1 MTHSPTPS
9 AGRRA
14 LFIAV
19 TVLTPFLLLGLVE
32 GLLRLSW
39 TNGDIPAFVP
49 ALPGSATLLT
59 PSSRVARRYF
69 AGESMPPAPP
79 TDVFTAVKPAHA
91 LRLFVLGESTAAGF
105 PYPHNGTFSR
115 IVRDALH
122 DVLPNDSVEVVNVG
136 IAATNSYTLV
146 DLTDDV
152 LAQHPDGVLIYAGHN
167 EYYGAL
173 GVGSTIRTGSSPH
186 LVRAALAAQR
196 WRTVRLLRNGLD
208 RLLASSRS
216 RAPVDSTVATFM
228 ESVAADQQIELGG
241 PAYNAGLAQ
250 FRDNIG
256 IVLRR
261 FHEAGVPVFIASIA
275 SNERDQPP
283 FVSPA
288 NAPAR
293 AAYDSAQRALAQGD
307 SASAR
312 RLFTRAHDLD
322 VIRFRA
328 PTALNDTIRALA
340 KSFRAHY
347 VPVAERFAE
356 RSPAGMMGH
365 ELFLEHLHPNR
376 HGQALIAEAFV
387 DALREQ
393 RFLGRTVAPERL
405 TPWSDY
411 ERRMELSSF
420 DERIVHHTVATITTR
435 WPFVTRG
442 DAQDYRGTYRPTDF
456 ADTLALLVSRGG
468 MPWAEAKLRVAAH
481 EEALGAHEVALD
493 EYRGLL
499 RDRPFVEAG
508 YRLVGRA
515 LVAAGRGQE
524 AVPYLERAV
533 SLTPSAESC
542 YLLGVIALGQKDY
555 PRAITWLD
563 RSVSLQP
570 DAVAPLYQLSL
581 AFGLSHNTDAARA
594 AAARAA
600 RLDPRYPGLAAWM
613 KVIGMNAP

>member
-1 MTHSPTPS
+1 MTHSSPPS

-19 TVLTPFLLLGLVE
+19 TVLTPFLIIALVE
-32 GLLRLSW
+32 GILRLAW
-39 TNGDIPAFVP
+39 PGGDIPAFERAV
-49 ALPGSATLLT
+49 AGGTALLT
-59 PSSRVARRYF
+59 PSPRVAQRYF

-79 TDVFTAVKPAHA
+79 TDVFAAAKPAHS
-91 LRLFVLGESTAAGF
+91 LRLFVLGESSVAGF

-115 IVRDALH
+115 VVRDALH
-122 DVLPNDSVEVVNVG
+122 DVLPNDSIEVVNLG

-146 DLTDDV
+146 DLTADV
-152 LAQHPDGVLIYAGHN
+152 LAQRPDAVLIYAGHN

-173 GVGSTIRTGSSPH
+173 GVGSTIRTGSSPR

-196 WRTVRLLRNGLD
+196 WRTVRLLRSGID
-208 RLLASSRS
+208 RVRASAQRK
-216 RAPVDSTVATFM
+216 APVDSTVATFM

-241 PAYNAGLAQ
+241 AAYEAGLAQ

-261 FHEAGVPVFIASIA
+261 FHDAGVPVFIASIA
-275 SNERDQPP
+275 SNERDQSP

-293 AAYDSAQRALAQGD
+293 AAYDSAQRAFTQGD

-312 RLFTRAHDLD
+312 RLFTRARDLD

-328 PTALNDTIRALA
+328 PAALNDTIRALA
-340 KSFRAHY
+340 KSFGAHY
-347 VPVAERFAE
+347 VPVAERFAAL
-356 RSPAGMMGH
+356 SPAGTMGH
-365 ELFLEHLHPNR
+365 ELFLEHVHPNR
-376 HGQALIAEAFV
+376 HGYALIAEAFV
-387 DALREQ
+387 DALRDQ
-393 RFLGRTVAPERL
+393 HYLGRTAAPARMAL
-405 TPWSDY
+405 WSDY
-411 ERRMELSSF
+411 EQRMELSPF
-420 DERIVHHTVATITTR
+420 DERIAHHTVATITTR
-435 WPFVTRG
+435 WPFVTRR
-442 DAQDYRGTYRPTDF
+442 DAQDYRGTYRPTDY
-456 ADTLALLVSRGG
+456 ADSLALLVSRGG

-481 EEALGAHEVALD
+481 EEARGAHETALA

-499 RDRPFVEAG
+499 RDRPFAETG

-515 LVAAGRGQE
+515 LLAAGRGPE
-524 AVPYLERAV
+524 AVPYLERAMA
-533 SLTPSAESC
+533 LTPSAESC
-542 YLLGVIALGQKDY
+542 YLLGVIALGEKDY

-563 RSVSLQP
+563 RSVSLKP
-570 DAVAPLYQLSL
+570 DAVASLYQLSL
-581 AFGLSHNTDAARA
+581 AFGLSHNADAARG

-600 RLDPRYPGLAAWM
+600 QLDPRHPGLAAWM